1 MACDRNSGLGQDLDV
16 AFEQRD
22 DGLPRGYDPT
32 GLVAPGRRAAC
43 LVVVLIVLIVLAL
56 VVAMAVLLLG

>member
-1 MACDRNSGLGQDLDV
+1 M

-32 GLVAPGRRAAC
+32 GLMAPGRRAAC
-43 LVVVLIVLIVLAL
+43 LVVALILVLTIAVLTAL
-56 VVAMAVLLLG
+56 LVLLL